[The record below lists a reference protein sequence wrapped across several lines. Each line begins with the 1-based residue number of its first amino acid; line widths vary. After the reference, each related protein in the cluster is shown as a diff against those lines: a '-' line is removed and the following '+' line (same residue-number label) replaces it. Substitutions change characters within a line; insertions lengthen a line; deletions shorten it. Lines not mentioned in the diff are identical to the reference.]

1 MAAPPANPTTQPHGK
16 SLRGPFQQQQ
26 LTIDADQT
34 VSRMAQHHVEAVAHR
49 DGRVQSAPKRC
60 ADHKPQH
67 RYIVFNPALLTK
79 YPTTHKEVSV

>member
-49 DGRVQSAPKRC
+49 DGRIATAGCKALPSAVQVTNRSIVTSSSIQRC
-60 ADHKPQH
+60 
-67 RYIVFNPALLTK
+67 
-79 YPTTHKEVSV
+79 